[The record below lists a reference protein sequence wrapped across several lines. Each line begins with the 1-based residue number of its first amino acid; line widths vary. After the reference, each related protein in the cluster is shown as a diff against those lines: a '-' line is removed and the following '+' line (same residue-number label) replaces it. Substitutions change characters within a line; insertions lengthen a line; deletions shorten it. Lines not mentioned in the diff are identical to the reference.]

1 METVNKVIDSA
12 TQAIWGENSSQ
23 GQQQQQ
29 QQQHGSEPV
38 SGVTG
43 KGTKA
48 DPYDAGNRDEQPDA
62 PATQTGGIDPS
73 DKPASYAKSGKDNYQ
88 TSGSDYPTSGKQSRD
103 DGASSSSQKGRTT
116 TSELDSTTTNQGA
129 DKAEGEGEGEGDDE
143 SGDTTS
149 KSSGS
154 AKQNVSIEALQGPQ
168 GPPPEHYNTEGLVGE
183 AKDGAAAGLGKDEVG
198 KKGEAEIRQD
208 NPATSSKP
216 GKEDV
221 SGKGSKVSHLK
232 EKLHVGH

>member
-23 GQQQQQ
+23 PNQ

-43 KGTKA
+43 KGTTA
-48 DPYDAGNRDEQPDA
+48 DPYDAGNRDEQPGA
-62 PATQTGGIDPS
+62 PATQTGGVDPS
-73 DKPASYAKSGKDNYQ
+73 DKPASYATSGKENYQ
-88 TSGSDYPTSGKQSRD
+88 TSGSDYPASGD
-103 DGASSSSQKGRTT
+103 AGASSSSEKGKTT
-116 TSELDSTTTNQGA
+116 TSELDSTTTNQGDKPDGEA
-129 DKAEGEGEGEGDDE
+129 DGDDE
-143 SGDTTS
+143 SGYTPS

-154 AKQNVSIEALQGPQ
+154 AKQNVSIEALKGPQ
-168 GPPPEHYNTEGLVGE
+168 GPPPEHYDNDGLVGE
-183 AKDGAAAGLGKDEVG
+183 AKEGGKGASLGKEEVG
-198 KKGEAEIRQD
+198 KGEAEIRQD

-221 SGKGSKVSHLK
+221 SGKGTKAAHLK
-232 EKLHVGH
+232 EKLHLGH